1 MLHIGL
7 LWQKYYVDFFSLH
20 NITALHTKFRACQ
33 NPIHVICKQLRK
45 LLTKYT
51 KQNILSKIWT
61 LLDHLDERKSR
72 LKNEQK
78 LFLLL
83 RISKM
88 SIDMGRS
95 KVQWTKQSLFM
106 LEHLVN
112 KAISQSKYPYSFPW
126 QKSCL
131 EDFMKLEWRPCLRK
145 IWYFRKVRDSPRDL
159 IPCPSITLPVANL
172 DNPLQPGKPS
182 NIHIRNPL
190 QLALYH
196 FWNRSPY
203 QLGISFNNEL

>member
-1 MLHIGL
+1 
-7 LWQKYYVDFFSLH
+7 
-20 NITALHTKFRACQ
+20 
-33 NPIHVICKQLRK
+33 
-45 LLTKYT
+45 
-51 KQNILSKIWT
+51 
-61 LLDHLDERKSR
+61 
-72 LKNEQK
+72 
-78 LFLLL
+78 
-83 RISKM
+83 M

-95 KVQWTKQSLFM
+95 KVQWSKQSLFM
-106 LEHLVN
+106 LEHRVN
-112 KAISQSKYPYSFPW
+112 KAISHSKYPYSFPW

-172 DNPLQPGKPS
+172 DTPLQPGKPS

-203 QLGISFNNEL
+203 QLGISFNNELWQEHHIFEQLNCKNSSFPHVLIYIQSDYKASFFEIRCPWGSMPLLL